1 MLSQLEVSGSHITD
15 AFLNCH
21 CADQLAA
28 PQEVVL
34 HLKKKSGED
43 DRSKLI
49 VGDKIQMDQIPL
61 IPKYT

>member
-21 CADQLAA
+21 CTNQLAA

-49 VGDKIQMDQIPL
+49 VGDKIQMDKIPL